1 MSEEAEANTP
11 ESSEQ
16 NVKVE
21 IVVQPPLTV
30 GVRRRLIPP
39 VIARTDHPQLLDDY
53 LAGRKSVF
61 GTAMLTASNGADMS
75 AILDGNYNV
84 QGQPV
89 TVHPESSGKNGG
101 GSSSRQEPHR
111 WIYFIFT
118 GLSIPVPGVYTF
130 TVCVNAL
137 VPDQGCVLTVGG
149 KASRSFT
156 VVDQAV
162 APARPSKLIE
172 IPVELNRLGRLLT
185 GIRSFRAASPADAG
199 DIQPLQPK
207 CLIDSSLLYFG
218 CSALCVVF
226 GVSLRFSVGL
236 RLVALGVGTRT
247 SKTEKKIDCVRHL
260 HLTWHMG
267 RMPGKTGDGQRWSFH
282 ARSASAILCQTSGY
296 GQKSYP

>member
-1 MSEEAEANTP
+1 MSDEAAANTP
-11 ESSEQ
+11 DSSEQ

-39 VIARTDHPQLLDDY
+39 VIARTDNPQLLDDY
-53 LAGRKSVF
+53 LTGRKSVF

-89 TVHPESSGKNGG
+89 TVHPENTGKNGG
-101 GSSSRQEPHR
+101 GSSSSRQEPHR

-149 KASRSFT
+149 KASRAFT

-162 APARPSKLIE
+162 APARPSELIE
-172 IPVELNRLGRLLT
+172 VPVELNTLGKMLT
-185 GIRSFRAASPADAG
+185 RIRSCRAASPADVG
-199 DIQPLQPK
+199 DIQ
-207 CLIDSSLLYFG
+207 SL
-218 CSALCVVF
+218 
-226 GVSLRFSVGL
+226 
-236 RLVALGVGTRT
+236 
-247 SKTEKKIDCVRHL
+247 
-260 HLTWHMG
+260 
-267 RMPGKTGDGQRWSFH
+267 
-282 ARSASAILCQTSGY
+282 
-296 GQKSYP
+296 